1 MFCTKNHKF
10 LEFSKSQKVLLPTL
24 CNLFNKIFEIYSIK
38 KLRKLCV
45 RGYDKRSTPFLDF
58 LISESYEV
66 SNLLQKGALF
76 EFLAPIVA

>member
-1 MFCTKNHKF
+1 M
-10 LEFSKSQKVLLPTL
+10 LLYTQQ
-24 CNLFNKIFEIYSIK
+24 K
-38 KLRKLCV
+38 KLRKLCL

-76 EFLAPIVA
+76 EFLAPIVAETISFKVDWSSCHFSQNCNIVWFK